1 MSFEKLVAIIFT
13 VILASCKETIS
24 DQPSA
29 ILDSGN
35 SHIIIDQQKYDESW
49 TSLQTD
55 DPESDPF
62 KIKSLSHDSTV
73 LIIEVAYG
81 GGCEDHSFELIW
93 PEVITMI
100 YPPRFTV
107 LLNHNAHNDLCEAYL
122 SQTLYF
128 DISVEDIGISPEDME
143 VIDLTI
149 INGSN
154 GDESFKLIN

>member
-1 MSFEKLVAIIFT
+1 
-13 VILASCKETIS
+13 
-24 DQPSA
+24 
-29 ILDSGN
+29 
-35 SHIIIDQQKYDESW
+35 
-49 TSLQTD
+49 
-55 DPESDPF
+55 
-62 KIKSLSHDSTV
+62 
-73 LIIEVAYG
+73 
-81 GGCEDHSFELIW
+81 
-93 PEVITMI
+93 MI